1 MRNVIVRDAGLRGR
15 MEGYWVAEG
24 RIMSE
29 VFEERE
35 AVEAVNGAVGSG
47 RVDLRAVE
55 EEAVRYAERVTM
67 GVDGGGGGGGGI
79 EGTET
84 GTRA

>member
-1 MRNVIVRDAGLRGR
+1 
-15 MEGYWVAEG
+15 
-24 RIMSE
+24 MSE